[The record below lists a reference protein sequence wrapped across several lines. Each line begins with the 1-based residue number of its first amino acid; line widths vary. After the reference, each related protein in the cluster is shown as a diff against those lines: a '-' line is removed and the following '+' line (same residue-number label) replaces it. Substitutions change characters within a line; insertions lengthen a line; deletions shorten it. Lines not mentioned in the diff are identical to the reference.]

1 MISCLFVLVALASID
16 QCTWELMWLKHYHQ
30 RFLLRAD
37 NFDKFAHL
45 RFWCSESC
53 INICKSRKCRRVQKS
68 AKYEFYHFMFC
79 RALFDSLPLDY
90 RGAFEHY
97 HQTKHYN
104 HCQPPVAN
112 FDKFSTGSCFFQL
125 CAQCTVHSAQC
136 TQCTAQC
143 TVHTAQCTVH
153 NCTVL
158 TYQKFSQL
166 VTIDFTGIPYYHCSL
181 FSKYD

>member
-1 MISCLFVLVALASID
+1 MVKEAIGSKSDFQITFFRKQPFFLFVMISCLLVLVALASID

-112 FDKFSTGSCFFQL
+112 FDKFSTGSCFFFSS
-125 CAQCTVHSAQC
+125 VHSAQC
-136 TQCTAQC
+136 TI
-143 TVHTAQCTVH
+143 
-153 NCTVL
+153 L

-166 VTIDFTGIPYYHCSL
+166 VTIDFTGIP
-181 FSKYD
+181 